1 MKIYYKFAPSF
12 TESKK
17 IQLKLFKLGYKWNGF
32 DRFKIINNF
41 NVYIHTLN
49 NKIYYNSAPNFN
61 SFKKSI
67 LAYIN
72 SLNPES
78 DCTFIELNAFSALKL
93 G

>member
-32 DRFKIINNF
+32 DGFKISKTF

-49 NKIYYNSAPNFN
+49 DKIYYNSAPDFN
-61 SFKKSI
+61 SFKKNI
-67 LAYIN
+67 LSYMY
-72 SLNPES
+72 SLNLGS
-78 DCTFIELNAFSALKL
+78 GCIFIELNTFSTLKL

>member
-32 DRFKIINNF
+32 DKFKISKTF

-49 NKIYYNSAPNFN
+49 DKIYCNSAPNFN

-67 LAYIN
+67 LCYIN
-72 SLNPES
+72 SLKLES
-78 DCTFIELNAFSALKL
+78 DCTFIELNVFSALKL